1 MLRSFHVRV
10 GRPYVSG
17 VPVFAAEDVV
27 SMVRGWQEEY
37 AEHRKVLEGQL
48 DAGVYSL
55 SESETQSLRGE
66 LLVTNGGRDAL
77 QRLGDE
83 LQRFASEVPEQLT
96 EKESGPL

>member
-77 QRLGDE
+77 QR
-83 LQRFASEVPEQLT
+83 FASEVPEQLT